1 MKPAQM
7 TPFQLQ
13 LLEQRAAILAQ
24 LAEQRGGTMGRVEA
38 AAEHFHPGEDS
49 RAQIATERNLEFAI
63 EDREH
68 EHLNAIAAALERMEA
83 GTYGECIDCGED
95 IAEARL
101 KATPEAARCVHCQQA
116 AESHSP
122 PHH

>member
-7 TPFQLQ
+7 TPFQQQ

-24 LAEQRGGTMGRVEA
+24 LAEQRGGAMGRVEA

-49 RAQIATERNLEFAI
+49 RAQAATERTLEFAI

-68 EHLNAIAAALERMEA
+68 EHLNAIASALERMEA
-83 GTYGECIDCGED
+83 GTYGECIDCGEE

-101 KATPEAARCVHCQQA
+101 KATPEAARCVPCQQA
-116 AESHSP
+116 AESRSS